1 METEVS
7 KVKQKRRV
15 TGSLENV
22 SSSGNK
28 TRKLSDSFFKRIISL
43 LKREELV

>member
-7 KVKQKRRV
+7 KTRQKRKV

-22 SSSGNK
+22 PSSEKK
-28 TRKLSDSFFKRIISL
+28 TRKLSDSFIKRIISL
-43 LKREELV
+43 LEREEVV